1 MDYTMSEDNRHEIT
15 MRAYVLGSFVIK
27 YNLPMKMIDE
37 INKAY
42 DEASDL
48 EKWNDRLAGKIAEEN
63 LVNDLMTD
71 KMKEIFLGC
80 FQAYM
85 KHIQKPYWGPT
96 LNTVWINE
104 MRANEYNPFH
114 YHTSEETD
122 LGLSSVLV
130 LKKPTTYGK
139 EVTKPED
146 PCNGMLEFV
155 GGQQDTL
162 SISQLRVNAQPG
174 EFFVFPYTMLHGVY
188 PFNGTEETRRTLSY
202 NCDLLRPP
210 KEEE

>member
-1 MDYTMSEDNRHEIT
+1 MSEDNRHEIT
-15 MRAYVLGSFVIK
+15 MRVYVLGSFVIK

-42 DEASDL
+42 DEANDL

-85 KHIQKPYWGPT
+85 KHIQKPYWIPT

-139 EVTKPED
+139 EVTKPDD

-162 SISQLRVNAQPG
+162 SIDQLRVNAQPG

>member
-1 MDYTMSEDNRHEIT
+1 MSEDNRHEIT
-15 MRAYVLGSFVIK
+15 MRVYVLGSFVIK

-42 DEASDL
+42 DEAKDL

-85 KHIQKPYWGPT
+85 KHIQKPYWIPT

>member
-1 MDYTMSEDNRHEIT
+1 MSEDNRHEIT
-15 MRAYVLGSFVIK
+15 MRPYVLGSFVVK

-85 KHIQKPYWGPT
+85 KHIQKPYWIPT

-162 SISQLRVNAQPG
+162 SIDQLRVNAQPG

>member
-1 MDYTMSEDNRHEIT
+1 MSEDNRHEIT
-15 MRAYVLGSFVIK
+15 MRVYVLGSFVIK

-42 DEASDL
+42 DEANDL

-85 KHIQKPYWGPT
+85 KHIQKPYWVPT

>member
-85 KHIQKPYWGPT
+85 KHIQKPYWVPT

-139 EVTKPED
+139 EVTKPDD

-162 SISQLRVNAQPG
+162 SIDQLRVNAQPG

>member
-1 MDYTMSEDNRHEIT
+1 MSEDNRHEIT
-15 MRAYVLGSFVIK
+15 MRVYVLGSFVIK

-85 KHIQKPYWGPT
+85 KHIQKPYWIPT

-139 EVTKPED
+139 EVTKPDD

-162 SISQLRVNAQPG
+162 SIDQLRVNAQPG

>member
-1 MDYTMSEDNRHEIT
+1 MSEDNRHEIT
-15 MRAYVLGSFVIK
+15 MRVYVLGSFVIK

-42 DEASDL
+42 DEANDL

-85 KHIQKPYWGPT
+85 KHIQKPYWIPT

>member
-1 MDYTMSEDNRHEIT
+1 MSEDNRHEIT
-15 MRAYVLGSFVIK
+15 MRPYVLGSFVVK

-42 DEASDL
+42 DEANDL

-85 KHIQKPYWGPT
+85 KHIQKPYWVPT

-210 KEEE
+210 KGEE

>member
-85 KHIQKPYWGPT
+85 KHIQKPYWIPT

-139 EVTKPED
+139 EVTKPDD

-162 SISQLRVNAQPG
+162 SIDQLRVNAQPG

>member
-1 MDYTMSEDNRHEIT
+1 MSEDNRHEIT
-15 MRAYVLGSFVIK
+15 MRVYVLGSFVIK

-42 DEASDL
+42 DEAKDL

-85 KHIQKPYWGPT
+85 KHIQKPYWVPT

-139 EVTKPED
+139 EVTKPDD

-162 SISQLRVNAQPG
+162 SIDQLRVNAQPG

>member
-42 DEASDL
+42 DEANDL

-85 KHIQKPYWGPT
+85 KHIQKPYWVPT

-122 LGLSSVLV
+122 LGLSSVLI
-130 LKKPTTYGK
+130 LKKPNTYGK
-139 EVTKPED
+139 EVTKPDD

-162 SISQLRVNAQPG
+162 SIDQLRVNAQPG

>member
-1 MDYTMSEDNRHEIT
+1 MSEDNRHEIT
-15 MRAYVLGSFVIK
+15 MRVYVLGSFVIK

-42 DEASDL
+42 DEAKDL

-85 KHIQKPYWGPT
+85 KHIQKPYWVPT

-139 EVTKPED
+139 EVTKPDD

>member
-1 MDYTMSEDNRHEIT
+1 MSEDNRHEIT

-85 KHIQKPYWGPT
+85 KHIQKPYWIPT

-162 SISQLRVNAQPG
+162 SIDQLRVNAQPG

>member
-85 KHIQKPYWGPT
+85 KHIQKPYWIPT
-96 LNTVWINE
+96 LNTV
-104 MRANEYNPFH
+104 
-114 YHTSEETD
+114 
-122 LGLSSVLV
+122 
-130 LKKPTTYGK
+130 
-139 EVTKPED
+139 
-146 PCNGMLEFV
+146 
-155 GGQQDTL
+155 
-162 SISQLRVNAQPG
+162 
-174 EFFVFPYTMLHGVY
+174 
-188 PFNGTEETRRTLSY
+188 
-202 NCDLLRPP
+202 
-210 KEEE
+210 

>member
-1 MDYTMSEDNRHEIT
+1 MSEDNRHEIT

-85 KHIQKPYWGPT
+85 KHIQKPYWIPT

-139 EVTKPED
+139 EVTKPKD

-162 SISQLRVNAQPG
+162 SIDQLRVNAQPG

>member
-1 MDYTMSEDNRHEIT
+1 MSEDNRHEIT
-15 MRAYVLGSFVIK
+15 MRVYVLGSFVIK

-42 DEASDL
+42 DEAKDL

-85 KHIQKPYWGPT
+85 KHIQKPYWVPT

-162 SISQLRVNAQPG
+162 SIDQLRVNAQPG

>member
-1 MDYTMSEDNRHEIT
+1 MSEDNRHEIT

-85 KHIQKPYWGPT
+85 KHIQKPYWIPT

>member
-1 MDYTMSEDNRHEIT
+1 MSEDNRHEIT

-85 KHIQKPYWGPT
+85 KHIQKPYWVPT

-139 EVTKPED
+139 EVTKPDD

-162 SISQLRVNAQPG
+162 SIDQLRVNAQPG

>member
-1 MDYTMSEDNRHEIT
+1 MSEDNRHEIT

-85 KHIQKPYWGPT
+85 KHIQKPYWIPT

-139 EVTKPED
+139 EVTKPDD

>member
-85 KHIQKPYWGPT
+85 KHIQKPYWIPT

>member
-1 MDYTMSEDNRHEIT
+1 MPDISMESFT
-15 MRAYVLGSFVIK
+15 LGTIICRFKVP
-27 YNLPMKMIDE
+27 LDVIDE
-37 INKAY
+37 INNDY
-42 DEASDL
+42 DNAVGTL
-48 EKWNDRLAGKIAEEN
+48 PAHNANLAGKIAEEFK
-63 LVNDLMTD
+63 VTD
-71 KMKEIFLGC
+71 ILSEKTKSLFTMC
-80 FQAYM
+80 FQTYLTTV
-85 KHIQKPYWGPT
+85 QKPWWHVS
-96 LNTVWINE
+96 LENAWIND
-104 MRANEYNPFH
+104 MRSNEYNPFH

-139 EVTKPED
+139 EVTKPDD

-162 SISQLRVNAQPG
+162 SIDQLRVNAQPG

>member
-1 MDYTMSEDNRHEIT
+1 MSEDNRHEIT
-15 MRAYVLGSFVIK
+15 MRVYVLGSFVIK

-42 DEASDL
+42 DEAKDL

-85 KHIQKPYWGPT
+85 KHIQKPYWVPT

>member
-1 MDYTMSEDNRHEIT
+1 MSEDNRHEIT

-85 KHIQKPYWGPT
+85 KHIQKPYWIPT

-139 EVTKPED
+139 EVTKPDD

-162 SISQLRVNAQPG
+162 SIDQLSVNAQPG

>member
-85 KHIQKPYWGPT
+85 KHIQKPYWVPT

>member
-1 MDYTMSEDNRHEIT
+1 MSEDNRHEIT
-15 MRAYVLGSFVIK
+15 MRPYVLGSFVVK

-42 DEASDL
+42 DEANDL

-85 KHIQKPYWGPT
+85 KHIQKPYWIPT

>member
-1 MDYTMSEDNRHEIT
+1 MSEDNRHEIT

-85 KHIQKPYWGPT
+85 KHIQKPYWIPT

-139 EVTKPED
+139 EVTKPDD

-162 SISQLRVNAQPG
+162 SIDQLRVNAQPG

>member
-1 MDYTMSEDNRHEIT
+1 MSEDNRHEIT
-15 MRAYVLGSFVIK
+15 MRVYVLGSFVIK

-42 DEASDL
+42 DEANDL

-85 KHIQKPYWGPT
+85 KHIQKPYWVPT

-162 SISQLRVNAQPG
+162 SIDQLRVNAQPG